1 MRNQI
6 EDVLDPSVPE
16 KRIRETLAS
25 VYDEILTV
33 NRIVNDL
40 LSLSRAIGGTITLNK
55 KEVEFSAFLHEF
67 YEEASM
73 LARSKNISVAYATGP
88 AVTLAIDPVTIRQA
102 LFNLLDNALK
112 HTSENGNI
120 YLKHEVDGSTL
131 RVEFRDS
138 GAGIPASD
146 LARIFD
152 PFFQSDFR
160 EIERGVGLGLS
171 LVQSLVKAH
180 GGDLSVESE
189 LGKGTSFLIRLPILP
204 LGGSFAPDQQRSSSR
219 INRIGRE

>member
-1 MRNQI
+1 LRTPLTIMRNQI

-40 LSLSRAIGGTITLNK
+40 LSLSRAIGGTVPLNK
-55 KEVEFSAFLHEF
+55 KGIEFSAFLREF
-67 YEEASM
+67 FEEASM

-88 AVTLAIDPVTIRQA
+88 AVTLSIDPVAIRQA

-112 HTSENGNI
+112 HTPENGHI
-120 YLKHEVDGSTL
+120 SLRHEVEAATL
-131 RVEFRDS
+131 LIVFRDS
-138 GAGIPASD
+138 GAGIPAND
-146 LARIFD
+146 VARIFD
-152 PFFQSDFR
+152 PFFQGDFG

-171 LVQSLVKAH
+171 LVQTFVKAH
-180 GGDLSVESE
+180 GGELSVESE
-189 LGKGTSFLIRLPILP
+189 MGKGTSFLIRLPIL
-204 LGGSFAPDQQRSSSR
+204 
-219 INRIGRE
+219 I